1 MSNTMGKRLLGALGV
16 MGLLLLGTVY
26 WVQAAPPGQSA
37 EEGRVIFEAKCA
49 SCHTVGGGDGVGP
62 DLIGVA
68 ELRDPAWLAR
78 WLDEPDV
85 MLAEG
90 DSIATELLEK
100 YNGIPMPNQNLSQ
113 AEIDAL
119 LAYLGIAEAAE
130 IPAEDTQKT
139 ELAGSGQAGKDL
151 FTGSTR
157 FTNGGTACIACHDTA
172 ALGMPGGGTLGP
184 DLRNGPGFRTGKCA
198 IPDHASHLPKPANV
212 PFPTMRPIYQNR
224 PLTPQEQADLAL
236 FLQGSAGED
245 APSRWGRHV
254 VLSLL
259 AFVVMDIF
267 LGLLFFWRRRLPQQ
281 AHRSLQDR

>member
-184 DLRNGPGFRTGKCA
+184 DLTNVIEQYGETGLV
-198 IPDHASHLPKPANV
+198 SVLANV

-236 FLQGSAGED
+236 FLQRSVGED

>member
-113 AEIDAL
+113 ADQAEIDAL

-184 DLRNGPGFRTGKCA
+184 DLTNVIEQYGETGLV
-198 IPDHASHLPKPANV
+198 SVLANV

-267 LGLLFFWRRRLPQQ
+267 LGLLFFWRRRLPQL
-281 AHRSLQDR
+281 ARLTTEEKS

>member
-37 EEGRVIFEAKCA
+37 EEGRAIFEAKCA

-68 ELRDPAWLAR
+68 EQRDPAWLAR

-119 LAYLGIAEAAE
+119 LAYLGAAEAAE
-130 IPAEDTQKT
+130 VPAEDTQKT
-139 ELAGSGQAGKDL
+139 ELTGSGQAGKDL

-184 DLRNGPGFRTGKCA
+184 DLTNVIEQYGETGLV
-198 IPDHASHLPKPANV
+198 SVLANV

-224 PLTPQEQADLAL
+224 PLTPQEQVDLAL

-281 AHRSLQDR
+281 AHRSLRDR